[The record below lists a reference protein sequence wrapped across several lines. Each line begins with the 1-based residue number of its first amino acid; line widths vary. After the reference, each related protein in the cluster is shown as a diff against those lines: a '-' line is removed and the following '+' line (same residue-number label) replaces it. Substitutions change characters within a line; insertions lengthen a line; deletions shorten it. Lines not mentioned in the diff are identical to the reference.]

1 MLGGAYSKIW
11 CYLKVLV
18 GDIKVIRCYLK
29 VLCYSFKKL
38 MRK

>member
-1 MLGGAYSKIW
+1 MLGGAYSKLW
-11 CYLKVLV
+11 CYLKDLV
-18 GDIKVIRCYLK
+18 GYIKVIWCYLK